1 MGGEDGAV
9 LHIENLWGWFR
20 GGPER
25 EGGWERKTYEGR
37 FTRMIDVQQVRI
49 EIQMCVCICLDS
61 GISSF
66 WGIGTWW
73 KVLGLWSVTTQGL
86 YPERSCIGGGEY
98 HFCKN
103 SKRRKGNL
111 GDGFGGISIFIFAVD
126 YFLDVWVRRL
136 RPKGFDG
143 CHLWGYEGFGG
154 ACRNSGLGNTEVI
167 YDGVADLLKDNR
179 FSLSVAMECTG

>member
-9 LHIENLWGWFR
+9 LHIEN
-20 GGPER
+20 
-25 EGGWERKTYEGR
+25 EGR

-73 KVLGLWSVTTQGL
+73 KV
-86 YPERSCIGGGEY
+86 

>member
-9 LHIENLWGWFR
+9 LHIENLWRWFR

-86 YPERSCIGGGEY
+86 YPERSCIDGGGIPFLQKQQKEEGKPWRWIWWY
-98 HFCKN
+98 IHFHL
-103 SKRRKGNL
+103 R
-111 GDGFGGISIFIFAVD
+111 
-126 YFLDVWVRRL
+126 RRL
-136 RPKGFDG
+136 LLG
-143 CHLWGYEGFGG
+143 CVGEKVETK
-154 ACRNSGLGNTEVI
+154 RV
-167 YDGVADLLKDNR
+167 
-179 FSLSVAMECTG
+179 